1 MEVSCPSRSSVLP
14 EPSALRPA
22 PRPVWGDHGLTPPP
36 AAAQAAPLVP
46 PAPATPAPE
55 PVLLACQPIGR
66 LQLDQVVILL
76 YELRDR
82 GTGVLRGYQSVVLS
96 HGAAAHA

>member
-1 MEVSCPSRSSVLP
+1 VEVSCPSRSSVLP
-14 EPSALRPA
+14 EPM
-22 PRPVWGDHGLTPPP
+22 
-36 AAAQAAPLVP
+36 PLVP
-46 PAPATPAPE
+46 SPDPRWDDHELAPPTVPVPAAPAAVAVTADPMP
-55 PVLLACQPIGR
+55 LACPIGR

-82 GTGVLRGYQSVVLS
+82 ATGALRGYQSVVLS

>member
-1 MEVSCPSRSSVLP
+1 VEVSCPSRSSVLP
-14 EPSALRPA
+14 EPSALVPT
-22 PRPVWGDHGLTPPP
+22 PNPLWHHHDHEHGPPP
-36 AAAQAAPLVP
+36 AAAVAPAAPAV
-46 PAPATPAPE
+46 APE
-55 PVLLACQPIGR
+55 PMLLACRPIGR

-96 HGAAAHA
+96 QGAAAHA

>member
-1 MEVSCPSRSSVLP
+1 MEVSSLSRSSVLP
-14 EPSALRPA
+14 EPSTLVPA
-22 PRPVWGDHGLTPPP
+22 PDPLWDPHDHERPP
-36 AAAQAAPLVP
+36 AV
-46 PAPATPAPE
+46 APE
-55 PVLLACQPIGR
+55 PMLLACRPIGR

>member
-1 MEVSCPSRSSVLP
+1 VEVSSPSRSSVLP
-14 EPSALRPA
+14 EPSTLVPA
-22 PRPVWGDHGLTPPP
+22 PDPLWDPHDHELGPPP
-36 AAAQAAPLVP
+36 TAAQVAPI
-46 PAPATPAPE
+46 APAVASE
-55 PVLLACQPIGR
+55 PMLLACRPIGR
-66 LQLDQVVILL
+66 LNLDQVVILL